1 MRARFFVAADV
12 LAVVRDPE
20 QGRRQ
25 GWAREWLAR
34 LWEARAGRLSL
45 EVLHDLYRAAPG
57 DVTRAD
63 VRNLLRWKPVAVDR
77 DILERAWALQDQHC
91 LEYPQA
97 LAVAAAEASECRYLL
112 TEGLPDGRFLG
123 RVQVV
128 DPYRHSPHEYQLASA
143 G

>member
-12 LAVVRDPE
+12 LQVVRDKE

-25 GWAREWLAR
+25 SWAREWLAG
-34 LWEARAGRLSL
+34 LWEERAGRLSL
-45 EVLHDLYRAAPG
+45 EVLHELYQASPG

-63 VRNLLRWKPVAVDR
+63 VRALLRWKPVAVDR
-77 DILERAWALQDQHC
+77 DLLERAWALQDQHS
-91 LEYPQA
+91 LDYGQA
-97 LAVAAAEASECRYLL
+97 LAVAGAEASECRYLL
-112 TEGLPDGRFLG
+112 TESLPDGRFFG